1 MNVTKHFIC
10 IYMVEFL
17 ICGSNINVV
26 NIGKSLLSANFNMKN
41 LEEASV
47 ILSIKITWF
56 RSEISLNQS
65 HYIKKIL
72 KTI

>member
-1 MNVTKHFIC
+1 
-10 IYMVEFL
+10 MVEFL